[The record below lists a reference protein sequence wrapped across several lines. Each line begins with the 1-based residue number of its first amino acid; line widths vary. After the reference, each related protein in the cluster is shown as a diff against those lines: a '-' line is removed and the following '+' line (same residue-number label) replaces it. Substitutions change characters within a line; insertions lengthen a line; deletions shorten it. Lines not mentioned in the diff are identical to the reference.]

1 MPLSWKEVEPGLDLA
16 TFTIRTVPNLL
27 RRWRRDPW
35 DGFRDAAKP
44 IPELAPQPTRIAA
57 PKSEAARAKPAPGG
71 RVSGIVIAHKPRK
84 QG

>member
-1 MPLSWKEVEPGLDLA
+1 
-16 TFTIRTVPNLL
+16 VPNLL

-35 DGFRDAAKP
+35 DGFRDAAK
-44 IPELAPQPTRIAA
+44 QPTRIAA

-84 QG
+84 RG